1 MSRLLKFTLIEL
13 LVVIA
18 IIAILAAMLL
28 PALSKAREKARAIS
42 CTSNM
47 KQIGLG
53 INMYAGDNDDHLPC
67 AHGNTGSGK
76 GTWQQVIYS
85 GVGDKKAFK
94 CPTVTG
100 TATVSN
106 EDTTLSVTGIP
117 VSYHCWGRGGGT
129 FCTDGCARPMDLN
142 ASVTLGQIKAT
153 SSLILFGEID
163 GRRESFFWGD
173 AGNDWTGVNN
183 WKLVNHGG
191 RSNFGFA
198 DGHVEARKPRNTY
211 GSNTNSWCLNG
222 TGAAS
227 DKLTSCMSSAATFVY

>member
-1 MSRLLKFTLIEL
+1 
-13 LVVIA
+13 
-18 IIAILAAMLL
+18 MLL

-67 AHGNTGSGK
+67 AHGNTGSDK
-76 GTWQQVIYS
+76 GTWQQAIYS

-106 EDTTLSVTGIP
+106 EDTTLSVTDIP
-117 VSYHCWGRGGGT
+117 VSYHCWGRGNT
-129 FCTDGCARPMDLN
+129 FCTDGCAHPMDLN

-153 SSLILFGEID
+153 SSLILFGEVD

-191 RSNFGFA
+191 RTNFGFA
-198 DGHVEARKPRNTY
+198 DGHVEARKPHNTY

-222 TGAAS
+222 NGAAS
-227 DKLTSCMSSAATFVY
+227 EKLTLCMDSAATFVY